1 MRSLLSVTVDH
12 LNRFAVLC
20 RLCSFCHTRLR
31 VALGLVAVLL
41 FAGAAQTA
49 ELPDIID
56 KLRASVVGVG
66 TVQPTRQPAAQFL
79 ATGFVVGQGRHVIT
93 NAHGLPE
100 LLDPQGKET
109 LAIFIGRG
117 KQIESRAAT
126 RIAIDPVHDLALLK
140 MEGAALPPVMLGGS
154 AREGQQIAFTG
165 FPLGVVLGLFPVT
178 HSGIISA
185 IAPVAIPAA
194 GAARLDS
201 TTLQRLRQEPYDVLQ
216 LDATAYPGNSGS
228 PLYEPRTGRVL
239 GVVNKVFVQ
248 QSKEAALATPS
259 GITYAIPIRY
269 VRALLERAEAKGQ

>member
-1 MRSLLSVTVDH
+1 MRSLPLAIFNRLSR
-12 LNRFAVLC
+12 LAVL
-20 RLCSFCHTRLR
+20 RHWFDSCHARLR
-31 VALGLVAVLL
+31 AVLGLAAVLL
-41 FAGAAQTA
+41 AGSVQAA
-49 ELPDIID
+49 ELPDVLS
-56 KLRASVVGVG
+56 KLKASVVGIG

-79 ATGFVVGQGRHVIT
+79 ATGFVVGQGRHVVT
-93 NAHGLPE
+93 NAHGLPD

-109 LAIFIGRG
+109 LAVFISRG

-126 RIAIDPVHDLALLK
+126 RVALDPVHDLAVLK
-140 MEGAALPPVMLGGS
+140 VEGAPLPPVMLGGP
-154 AREGQQIAFTG
+154 AREGQDIAFTG

-178 HSGIISA
+178 HAGIVSA

-194 GAARLDS
+194 GAARLDNA
-201 TTLQRLRQEPYDVLQ
+201 TLQRLRQEPYDVLQ

-248 QSKEAALATPS
+248 QSKEAALDKPS

-269 VRALLERAEAKGQ
+269 VRELLERAEAKGQ